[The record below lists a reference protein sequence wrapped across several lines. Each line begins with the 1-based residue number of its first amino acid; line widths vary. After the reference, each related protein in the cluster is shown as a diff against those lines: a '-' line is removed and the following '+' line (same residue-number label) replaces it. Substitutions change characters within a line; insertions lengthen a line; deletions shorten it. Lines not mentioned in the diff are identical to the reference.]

1 VHVVGQVRAT
11 EQCQYIGSVP
21 YQHYVISI
29 LIVFG
34 IEPRQEDAEET
45 TKEEC
50 RECEERERELEEMK
64 ESHANETKEI
74 KEHCQEKIEDVNS
87 RWTKQ
92 IKEKDDQN
100 ELLKKE
106 MDTIKR
112 KLMEAQS
119 SLEEYRSQTRKQQER
134 TSCCSDSSS
143 VAQAVSG
150 IVG

>member
-1 VHVVGQVRAT
+1 
-11 EQCQYIGSVP
+11 
-21 YQHYVISI
+21 
-29 LIVFG
+29 
-34 IEPRQEDAEET
+34 
-45 TKEEC
+45 
-50 RECEERERELEEMK
+50 M
-64 ESHANETKEI
+64 
-74 KEHCQEKIEDVNS
+74 NS